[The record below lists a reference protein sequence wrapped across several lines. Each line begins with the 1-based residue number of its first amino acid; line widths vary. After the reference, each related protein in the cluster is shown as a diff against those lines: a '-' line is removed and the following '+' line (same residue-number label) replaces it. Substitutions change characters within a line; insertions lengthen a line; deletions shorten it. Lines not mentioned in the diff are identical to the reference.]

1 MDIRVA
7 AYGVITQGDRILLAH
22 WNESGRSGWTLP
34 GGGIDPGED
43 PADAVVREIAEE
55 TGYVAEVGALLGI
68 DSKVIPAEHRFI
80 PEAGPLHALRIV
92 YRATVVGGELTNELD
107 GTTDEAAWFPLA
119 GIPKR
124 HVELV
129 DIALAFAGLDD
140 GTGGATT

>member
-1 MDIRVA
+1 VDIRVA
-7 AYGVITQGDRILLAH
+7 AYGVIIDGDRILLAH

-43 PADAVVREIAEE
+43 PVDAVVREIAEE
-55 TGYVAEVGALLGI
+55 TGYHAEAGELLGI
-68 DSKVIPAEHRFI
+68 DSKVIPAEHRFV

-92 YRATVVGGELTNELD
+92 YRATVVGGTLTNELE

-129 DIALAFAGLDD
+129 DIGLELAGVRTAG
-140 GTGGATT
+140 